1 MSLAVSSDKIS
12 LLFNF
17 ICESVDFINQ
27 NECSLPVYSN
37 TMIINLI
44 LVTALDSEI
53 EQLDK

>member
-1 MSLAVSSDKIS
+1 MSLS